1 MTASSTRAPSM
12 LQALTPLLF
21 LVVLLVLGIVLFAD
35 DAVYGASQIALLLAS
50 GVAALVGL
58 RNGMRWKEIEEA
70 LVHGVSLSVGA
81 ILILLAVGALI
92 GSWLLSGTVP
102 TLIVY
107 GMKLLHPSYFYPA
120 ACLICAITSLVIGSS
135 WTTAGTMGVALVGI
149 GQGME
154 MSLPMTAGAVISGAY
169 FGDKLS
175 PLSDTTILAP
185 AVSGAELF
193 SHIRNL
199 LWTTLPALVIA
210 LAMFTVAG
218 LGGNTAGAD
227 TATASALSAVLE
239 SQFNPAWYL
248 LLPMFLVFA
257 LAFLRFPAYPTI
269 MIGALVGSVFAV
281 MFQPDNVVALAA
293 NAELSRPLSLL
304 AGAWTAL
311 FNGFQANTG
320 NAVVDELLSG
330 GGMSNMLNTVWL
342 VICAMCFGAVMERTG
357 LLARMVRDVLSAAG
371 SARALIVSTLIT
383 AFGTNVVTAD
393 QYMSLVLP
401 GKLYQSEYARRGLSP
416 LNLSRAL
423 EDGGTI
429 TSPLVPWNTCAAF
442 MAATLGV
449 ATLDYLPFVFF
460 NLANFGLAFV
470 AALVGFRILPLESGA
485 QPPAAAAP
493 TLPGEASGPDPVKP

>member
-1 MTASSTRAPSM
+1 MSSPAPRAPSL

-21 LVVLLVLGIVLFAD
+21 LVALLVLGIMLFAD
-35 DAVYGASQIALLLAS
+35 AAVYGASQIALLLAS

-58 RNGMRWKEIEEA
+58 RNGMRWKEIEDA
-70 LVHGVSLSVGA
+70 MVQGVAHSVGA
-81 ILILLAVGALI
+81 ILILLSVGALI

-107 GMKLLHPSYFYPA
+107 GMKLLHPAYFYPA
-120 ACLICAITSLVIGSS
+120 ACLVCAVTSLVIGSS
-135 WTTAGTMGVALVGI
+135 WTTAGTVGVALVGI
-149 GQGME
+149 GQGMD
-154 MSLPMTAGAVISGAY
+154 MSLPITAGAVISGAY

-185 AVSGAELF
+185 AVSGSELF
-193 SHIRNL
+193 SHIRNMA
-199 LWTTLPALVIA
+199 WTTLPSLLIA
-210 LAMFTVAG
+210 LGMFTAAG
-218 LGGNTAGAD
+218 LLGQAPSGEATSAGMA
-227 TATASALSAVLE
+227 ATLE
-239 SQFNPAWYL
+239 AQFNPAWYL
-248 LLPMFLVFA
+248 LLPMVLVFT
-257 LAFLRFPAYPTI
+257 LAFRRFPAYPTI
-269 MIGALVGSVFAV
+269 LVGALVGLAFAV
-281 MFQPDNVVALAA
+281 VFNPDRVVALAGNEA
-293 NAELSRPLSLL
+293 LSRPMALV

-311 FNGFQANTG
+311 FDGYNAQTG
-320 NAVVDELLSG
+320 NAAVDELLSG

-342 VICAMCFGAVMERTG
+342 VICAMCFGSVMERTG
-357 LLARMVRDVLSAAG
+357 LLERMVRGVLGWATTARSLIAA
-371 SARALIVSTLIT
+371 TLVT

-460 NLANFGLAFV
+460 NLVNFALAFL
-470 AALVGFRILPLESGA
+470 AAAVGFRILPR
-485 QPPAAAAP
+485 QPDEGPAAALAP
-493 TLPGEASGPDPVKP
+493 GAPVADTASSP